1 MNGAVRTIL
10 VVEAN
15 DRLAALIEK
24 YLRRDGYGALV
35 ATSGVTA
42 LDTISKCAAPIDLLL
57 VDLQLPDMTG
67 QDLLAALVAQNQS
80 LPYIVLA
87 EHGQEKRAAKH
98 LKAGA
103 VDYLMKDGTLLELLP
118 IVVRRGF
125 QQLDQA
131 RLLHEAEVNY
141 KLLYR
146 HFELILHSAGEGI
159 CALDREG
166 LVTFCNP
173 AAGRM
178 LGYEPAELIGSDLAM
193 MAERP
198 SADAGGHVKDALAAN
213 TTFRSH
219 DQLFWRKDGSS
230 FPIEY
235 TSTPIREVDGQT
247 GAVFVFKDITERR
260 RLEEQYRQ
268 SQKLEA
274 IGRLAGGVAH
284 DFNNLLTVVTGYT
297 DLLAANP
304 SLDAKAKDS
313 IKEVQS
319 ATDRAI
325 ALTRQLLA
333 FGRKQMLQPRP
344 VNLNASITEIN
355 RLLKRLIG
363 EDIALETRLA
373 DGLPPVTAD
382 PGQLEQ
388 VIINLAVNG
397 RDAMPKGGTLTI
409 TTGPVDLDPA
419 TAAAQAG
426 LKAGRYALLTVAD
439 TGHGMDAATKARI
452 FEPFFTTKEAGKG
465 TGLGLAT
472 VYGIVVQSGGHIDV
486 QSALGRGTTFR
497 ILWPQAAG
505 TAKTPSSEFDLDIRG
520 GTETI
525 LLVEDEDQVRGL
537 AARVLAGY
545 GYRVIEARDGA
556 EAEQIGGTEGDHLHL
571 LVTDVIMPGGM
582 SGLELAQRLARLR
595 PQMKVLFMSGYADD
609 AITRRGVLADDAA
622 FLPKPFT
629 PEVLARR
636 VREILDSDIDATA
649 QLQSAAK
656 S

>member
-1 MNGAVRTIL
+1 MNGTVRSIL
-10 VVEAN
+10 VVEPN
-15 DRLAALIEK
+15 DRLAALVEK
-24 YLRRDGYGALV
+24 YLVRDGYGTV
-35 ATSGVTA
+35 VTTSGAAA
-42 LDTISKCAAPIDLLL
+42 LETLSKPDVSIDLLV

-67 QDLLAALVAQNQS
+67 EDLLATLVDQNRS
-80 LPYIVLA
+80 LPYVVLA
-87 EHGQEKRAAKH
+87 EHGLEKRAAKQ

-118 IVVRRGF
+118 IVVHRGF
-125 QQLDQA
+125 QQLDQGK
-131 RLLHEAEVNY
+131 LLHEAEYNY

-166 LVTFCNP
+166 KITFCNP

-178 LGYEPAELIGSDLAM
+178 LGYEPADLIGADLAAL
-193 MAERP
+193 AERP
-198 SADAGGHVKDALAAN
+198 ATDANGRVKDALAAN

-219 DQLFWRKDGSS
+219 DQQFWRKDGSS

-235 TSTPIREVDGQT
+235 TSTPIREADGQT

-297 DLLAANP
+297 DLLGNNL
-304 SLDAKAKDS
+304 SLDAKAKEALT
-313 IKEVQS
+313 EVQS

-363 EDIALETRLA
+363 EDIKLETRLA
-373 DGLPPVTAD
+373 DALPPVTAD

-409 TTGPVDLDPA
+409 TTGAVNVDEA
-419 TAAAQAG
+419 TATAQ
-426 LKAGRYALLTVAD
+426 AGRYALLTVAD

-452 FEPFFTTKEAGKG
+452 FEPFFTTKEAGHG

-486 QSALGRGTTFR
+486 QSAPDRGTTFR

-505 TAKTPSSEFDLDIRG
+505 TAKPPSSEFEINIRG

-525 LLVEDEDQVRGL
+525 LLVEDEEQVRGL
-537 AARVLAGY
+537 AARVLAGF
-545 GYRVIEARDGA
+545 GYKVIEARDGA
-556 EAEQIGGTEGDHLHL
+556 EAEQISRNEGDYLHL
-571 LVTDVIMPGGM
+571 LVTDVVMPGGM
-582 SGLELAQRLARLR
+582 SGLDLAQRLAPLR
-595 PQMKVLFMSGYADD
+595 PKMKVLFMSGYADD

-629 PEVLARR
+629 PDVLARR
-636 VREILDSDIDATA
+636 VREILDGATSES
-649 QLQSAAK
+649 QLQTAAK

>member
-1 MNGAVRTIL
+1 MNGAVRSIL
-10 VVEAN
+10 VVEPN
-15 DRLAALIEK
+15 GRLAALVEK
-24 YLRRDGYGALV
+24 YLVRDGYRTVLESTGAAALETL
-35 ATSGVTA
+35 AKPDTS
-42 LDTISKCAAPIDLLL
+42 IDLLVL
-57 VDLQLPDMTG
+57 DLQLPDMTG
-67 QDLLAALVAQNQS
+67 EDLLATLVAQNRS
-80 LPYIVLA
+80 LPYLILA
-87 EHGQEKRAAKH
+87 EHGFEKRAARQ
-98 LKAGA
+98 LKVGA
-103 VDYLMKDGTLLELLP
+103 LDYLMKDGTLLELLP
-118 IVVRRGF
+118 FVVRRGF
-125 QQLDQA
+125 QQLDQGK
-131 RLLHEAEVNY
+131 LLNEAEFNY

-159 CALDREG
+159 CALDRDG
-166 LVTFCNP
+166 RITFCNP
-173 AAGRM
+173 AAARM
-178 LGYEPAELIGSDLAM
+178 LGYEPAELIGTDLAA

-198 SADAGGHVKDALAAN
+198 TTDANGRVRDALAAN

-235 TSTPIREVDGQT
+235 TSTPIREADGQT

-297 DLLAANP
+297 DLLANSP
-304 SLDAKAKDS
+304 SLDAKAKDAV
-313 IKEVQS
+313 KEVQS

-363 EDIALETRLA
+363 EDIHLETRLA
-373 DGLPPVTAD
+373 DALLPVTAD

-409 TTGPVDLDPA
+409 ATGAVNVDA
-419 TAAAQAG
+419 STAAAQPG
-426 LKAGRYALLTVAD
+426 LKPGRYALLTVAD

-452 FEPFFTTKEAGKG
+452 FEPFFTTKEAGRG

-486 QSALGRGTTFR
+486 QSAPGRGATFR

-505 TAKTPSSEFDLDIRG
+505 TDKPPSGEFDINIRG

-525 LLVEDEDQVRGL
+525 LLVEDEEQVRGL
-537 AARVLAGY
+537 AARVLAGF
-545 GYRVIEARDGA
+545 GYKVIEARDGA
-556 EAEQIGGTEGDHLHL
+556 EAEQIGRSESDYLHL
-571 LVTDVIMPGGM
+571 LVTDVVMPGGM
-582 SGLELAQRLARLR
+582 SGLDLAQRLAPVR
-595 PQMKVLFMSGYADD
+595 PKMKVLFMSGYADD
-609 AITRRGVLADDAA
+609 AITRRGVLADDAV

-629 PEVLARR
+629 PDVLARR
-636 VREILDSDIDATA
+636 VREILDGPMAPQSR
-649 QLQSAAK
+649 LQSAAK